1 MWALKIETLLTVC
14 MIQDKSLKD
23 IEFNWDIG
31 DTFSL
36 HLHQLQSSSQNRILK
51 KEEEIKGVDQK
62 KQRQWK

>member
-1 MWALKIETLLTVC
+1 

-36 HLHQLQSSSQNRILK
+36 HLHQLQSSSQNRIKK